1 LGAFWTDWE
10 AEYAASL
17 PVFRARVRL
26 GPEARRYR
34 DALGPLSPRSAAA
47 EAIDADGWQRQEL
60 VFDDLRSAV
69 AALLALSP
77 EVEVVAPD
85 ELRAELV
92 ATARRVVD
100 QQTRQGPRLETA
112 PSSGTKRPHSG

>member
-1 LGAFWTDWE
+1 
-10 AEYAASL
+10 
-17 PVFRARVRL
+17 RL

-34 DALGPLSPRSAAA
+34 DALGPLTPRSAAA

-92 ATARRVVD
+92 AAARRVMD
-100 QQTRQGPRLETA
+100 QQTRQGPRSEVA
-112 PSSGTKRPHSG
+112 PSSATKRPHSG